1 MGRARC
7 RSRLSHAH
15 AGAAAAA
22 LPASLAPQPVGI
34 RPFRPLLV
42 GAERLGRRF
51 SHFVFGSLI
60 MFHRQNLVR
69 SLVTLL
75 VIIVIL
81 AGIYALWLR
90 YQIEPVT
97 RDGKVRADMVPVA
110 ADVSGLV
117 TDVRVA
123 DNQTV
128 EKGDVLFIIDRPR
141 YELALEQASA
151 TLASQRAMLAQ
162 AVREDRRNQVMSD
175 VLAPETIER
184 GRARVEELR
193 AGIGQAAAARKL
205 AKFNLERTLV
215 RAPVGGTVSN
225 MSLQPGVYLTAGK
238 PAFALIYNRSM
249 RVEGYFEETKLP
261 AIRIGDPASIYLMGV
276 ADEIEGHVE
285 SIAGGVEDR
294 ERAGTE
300 GQLANVNPSFTWV
313 RLAQRIPVRISID
326 KIPPN
331 VRMIP
336 GQTATVI
343 VHPRNDGRN
352 VHRSLPW

>member
-1 MGRARC
+1 
-7 RSRLSHAH
+7 
-15 AGAAAAA
+15 
-22 LPASLAPQPVGI
+22 
-34 RPFRPLLV
+34 
-42 GAERLGRRF
+42 
-51 SHFVFGSLI
+51 
-60 MFHRQNLVR
+60 MFHRQNIVR
-69 SLVTLL
+69 SLATLL
-75 VIIVIL
+75 VILVIL

-90 YQIEPVT
+90 YQIDPVT

-128 EKGDVLFIIDRPR
+128 KKGDVLFIIDRPR
-141 YELALEQASA
+141 YQLALEQASA
-151 TLASQRAMLAQ
+151 TLASQQAAPAQ
-162 AVREDRRNQVMSD
+162 AVREDRRNQAMRD
-175 VLAPETIER
+175 VLAPEAIEQ
-184 GRARVEELR
+184 GKARVEELR
-193 AGIGQAAAARKL
+193 AGIGQAQAATKL

-215 RAPVGGTVSN
+215 RAPVAGTVSN

-238 PAFALIYNRSM
+238 PALALVYDRSM

-261 AIRIGDPASIYLMGV
+261 AIRVGDPASIYLMGV
-276 ADEIEGHVE
+276 ADEIEGHVQ

-294 ERAGTE
+294 ERVGAD

-326 KIPPN
+326 KIPQN
-331 VRMIP
+331 IRMIP

-343 VHPRNDGRN
+343 VHPRNDGRS

>member
-1 MGRARC
+1 
-7 RSRLSHAH
+7 
-15 AGAAAAA
+15 
-22 LPASLAPQPVGI
+22 
-34 RPFRPLLV
+34 
-42 GAERLGRRF
+42 
-51 SHFVFGSLI
+51 
-60 MFHRQNLVR
+60 MFHRQNIVR
-69 SLVTLL
+69 SLATLL
-75 VIIVIL
+75 VILVIL

-90 YQIEPVT
+90 YQIDPVT

-128 EKGDVLFIIDRPR
+128 KKGDVLFIIDRPR
-141 YELALEQASA
+141 YQLALEQASA
-151 TLASQRAMLAQ
+151 TLASQQAALAQ
-162 AVREDRRNQVMSD
+162 AVREDRRNQAMRD
-175 VLAPETIER
+175 VLAPEAIEQ
-184 GRARVEELR
+184 GKARVEELR
-193 AGIGQAAAARKL
+193 AGIGQAQADTKL

-215 RAPVGGTVSN
+215 RAPVAGTVSN

-238 PAFALIYNRSM
+238 PALALVYDRSM

-261 AIRIGDPASIYLMGV
+261 AIRVGDPASIYLMGV
-276 ADEIEGHVE
+276 ADEIEGHVQ

-294 ERAGTE
+294 ERVGAD

-326 KIPPN
+326 KIPQN

-343 VHPRNDGRN
+343 VHPRNDGRS